1 MEKENFEKTFE
12 EMFELSVNARNE
24 AIKFITDKLNEVE
37 GKKLEWDWEVL
48 EEKGIDVPYVSYDGG
63 AHPEYASNLY
73 DECYGVYLDKN
84 GKLCLDIE
92 SSNIYEATRVET
104 NELYGVAMV
113 VKALTC

>member
-1 MEKENFEKTFE
+1 MEIFEKIFE
-12 EMFELSVNARNE
+12 EMFELSVKARNE
-24 AIKFITDKLNEVE
+24 AIKFITDKLNEAD

-48 EEKGIDVPYVSYDGG
+48 EENDTYVPYVSYDGG

-73 DECYGVYLDKN
+73 DECYGVYLDEN

-92 SSNIYEATRVET
+92 STSKYEVTRVET
-104 NELYGVAMV
+104 KELYDVAMV